1 MKTFEKKAHVKNGIA
16 RLCVSVLAI
25 GLEIAFVVALFT
37 GLKQYAG
44 WLRIVEEVLAVL
56 LVIYL
61 YGTEQASCVKLPWI
75 MLILAFPV
83 FGVVL
88 YVMIG
93 LNGPTNK
100 MRARYDKVDKVLLA
114 QLTEGEYGKHC
125 RQAMEALQQRDPQ
138 VASIAAYLVNRTG
151 IPLYQNLSLIHI

>member
-1 MKTFEKKAHVKNGIA
+1 MKRALTIFLVGWA
-16 RLCVSVLAI
+16 
-25 GLEIAFVVALFT
+25 AFVVALFT

-44 WLRIVEEVLAVL
+44 WLRIVEEVLAIL

-83 FGVVL
+83 FGVSL

-100 MRARYDKVDKVLLA
+100 MRKRWELFVMEFNLIIAFAIGTVDGGGVREK
-114 QLTEGEYGKHC
+114 K
-125 RQAMEALQQRDPQ
+125 
-138 VASIAAYLVNRTG
+138 
-151 IPLYQNLSLIHI
+151 